1 MESTFEEDTFCEQ
14 FLSPKDVVLRKIE
27 FIFADVGEQIERG
40 DKTIIIRTSFEN
52 SHYHLKYS
60 SQRKKKLKRDLCCI
74 QQIREMLK
82 SNKKSTKREMYYQFK
97 ELYETQRNIDRSIQQ
112 ICELLGET
120 RYNLNILSCGKGIMR
135 GTISF
140 VTNDASFIDAR
151 TQTVLIEESLLNMRT
166 ISEAEFILVVEKE
179 AAFQKLLDENFFIF
193 FPRSIL
199 LTAKGYPDIC
209 SRNVLR
215 HLVDTIKIPVFGL
228 FDADAYGIEI
238 YLTYKYGSIL
248 ESSECR
254 DAFIPQI
261 QWVGVFPSDCN
272 KFPINQNQF
281 SNLSHSDSKKLFKLL
296 NRSIQLNE
304 QVVRQEIDYMLQL
317 KTKFEIEAVS
327 SIGEEYLSRALL
339 YNRIRHL
346 LDASKIRHS

>member
-40 DKTIIIRTSFEN
+40 DKTIIIRT
-52 SHYHLKYS
+52 
-60 SQRKKKLKRDLCCI
+60 KKKLKRDLCCI